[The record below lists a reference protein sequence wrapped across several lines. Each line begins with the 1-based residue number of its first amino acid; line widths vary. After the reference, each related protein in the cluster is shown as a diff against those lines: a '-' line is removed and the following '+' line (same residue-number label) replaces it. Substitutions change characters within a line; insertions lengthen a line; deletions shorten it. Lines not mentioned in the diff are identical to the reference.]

1 MKLQENRGKKKV
13 YGLPCSGRV
22 TGGSNGMTRRKKGIK
37 NFTNIGDKLDIS
49 KLKKMYFKGKKIVFS
64 IVLYLDRKLVFMIVK
79 HLT

>member
-1 MKLQENRGKKKV
+1 MD
-13 YGLPCSGRV
+13 CRV
-22 TGGSNGMTRRKKGIK
+22 VEEWLEVQMEWLVGKKGIK